1 MVPVPP
7 APPTW
12 HGMPP
17 EVNTGR
23 LMVGAGPAPML
34 QAAAGWEAM
43 AVLLE
48 TQADELAAALA
59 NLTSVWSGAASE
71 RAVAATMPMVMWLR
85 TTALQAQKRALQASA
100 QASAYSVALATTPP
114 IPEIEEN
121 HITNAVLNAT
131 NFFGVNTGAIAANET
146 DYVVRMW
153 NQAAGAMDAYQAET
167 AVNLLFEPITPM
179 TPIVMPGVGET
190 TAAAALASTAPRAA
204 EGALRN
210 LVIEQVGAT
219 AMIESV
225 GLITGRTA
233 AQINQGEQRAV
244 GAAQNAQNSGQ
255 QTQQSQQPAQQG
267 LQQGMQMA
275 MQMGS
280 QAAQIPQ
287 QFAQMIQSPMQTL
300 TQPLQQVTQMVSQFS
315 SMGGGQDKGIQ
326 MGLMNAMPFSN
337 HPLAGGSGPSSGAG
351 LVRAASLPGLG
362 GTTPRTSLLSGL
374 LGTTEDVKIPAA
386 TGASSNATGGLA
398 PVGAGGAGPMTGTAK
413 EKKEGE
419 STKQGLTAATPL
431 TYDQSEDE
439 DDDW

>member
-1 MVPVPP
+1 MVPVLP

-23 LMVGAGPAPML
+23 LMVGAGPVPML

-59 NLTSVWSGAASE
+59 NLTSVWSGVASE

-85 TTALQAQKRALQASA
+85 STALQAQKRALQASA
-100 QASAYSVALATTPP
+100 QASAYSVALAATPP

-121 HITNAVLNAT
+121 HITNVVLNAT

-167 AVNLLFEPITPM
+167 AMNVLFEPMTPM

-190 TAAAALASTAPRAA
+190 AAAAALASTAPRAA

-210 LVIEQVGAT
+210 LVIEQAGAT

-255 QTQQSQQPAQQG
+255 QTQQSEQPAQQG

-280 QAAQIPQ
+280 LVAQLRQ
-287 QFAQMIQSPMQTL
+287 QFAQMIQSPMQSL

-315 SMGGGQDKGIQ
+315 SMGGDHDKGIQ
-326 MGLMNAMPFSN
+326 MGLLNAMPFSN
-337 HPLAGGSGPSSGAG
+337 HPMAGGTGPSSGAG

-362 GTTPRTSLLSGL
+362 GTAPRTSLLSDL
-374 LGTTEDVKIPAA
+374 LGPTEETKIPAA

-398 PVGAGGAGPMTGTAK
+398 PVGGGVGPMIGAAK

-431 TYDQSEDE
+431 TYDRSEDE